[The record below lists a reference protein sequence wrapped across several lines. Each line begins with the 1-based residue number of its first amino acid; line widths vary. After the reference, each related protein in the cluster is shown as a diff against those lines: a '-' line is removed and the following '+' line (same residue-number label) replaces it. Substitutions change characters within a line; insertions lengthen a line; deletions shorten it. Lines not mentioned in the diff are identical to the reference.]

1 MLQLTIQEFDF
12 MKKIISIVLVL
23 LIIVPS
29 NIALAADKY
38 VPITDKVSQTETY
51 QFADELKD
59 INSKDYDVSNR
70 LIVSSEKD
78 IDTLDAVDIATGIEG
93 LYVLQFPSADS
104 AKKAYN
110 YYTSKSYVNYV
121 EYDSKLEN
129 SLCSIETE
137 SRYNLTPNCYSTVT
151 QNIDDAIKLMKK
163 ESISISTQNIG
174 VIDTGISINNITKN
188 RLAGGYSYLD
198 DHSSDG
204 TQDEYGHGSS
214 VAGIIINNTLDAVR
228 LYSYQIEDTG
238 QPSTISYAVSAIY
251 LAISDNCKIANC
263 SFVLGE
269 AKESK
274 AMIEAANYANLHGMI
289 IVCAA
294 GNDSKELSGYKYP
307 AMLDNSIAVGAVTS
321 NKRITSFSN
330 FGNAVDIYAD
340 GYALN
345 SYDQSGSS
353 KFFTGTSAASPLV
366 ASICSLLL
374 YAKLG
379 ITVKEVK
386 QLLLETGY
394 STNDEN
400 ISEKHRIIAD
410 AYACVKKL
418 LGCELEQVNLE
429 YKVSKNECTGCSNI
443 SFSSNDENVEI
454 YYELGL
460 GRDPDISYKNCPGAS
475 EYKYNLGETIKL
487 SKWQNVTVVA
497 YAPSKAKTVLTFSA
511 PIYTEESGYRLTK
524 ATSTQQYNIADR
536 CQILDQKVIEVPDE
550 IDSYSVEEI
559 GKWCFTGNKV
569 VEKIILPKSV
579 KKIDKYAFAY
589 CPNLK
594 EVIAPGVE
602 DCGIYAFDNC
612 QSLVNVEMPNLTY
625 ANTGVFRNCTS
636 LTNAKLGIL
645 DKIDNHAF
653 FGCKNLKLIKTSDA
667 DISFAINTFKDCN
680 RLTVLAPNGSSMESY
695 AKGNNISLLG
705 DVKKNGGSIRITD
718 AGMRFGFQYNGTEN
732 KNIEEYGFVYTLGE
746 TDDLTVQNGTKLIA
760 KNKINHGD
768 YTTYNLVFTEVPYT
782 SKAFNQTISAKGY
795 IKIGGE
801 YFYSDTVTHSY
812 MTIADAVLKDNDV
825 DESAKNSL
833 KHILEKVV

>member
-1 MLQLTIQEFDF
+1 MLWVMILKKLLAILLVPALMLIPGNALFTTDSYKPERVISRQE
-12 MKKIISIVLVL
+12 
-23 LIIVPS
+23 
-29 NIALAADKY
+29 AY
-38 VPITDKVSQTETY
+38 G
-51 QFADELKD
+51 FADELKEMG
-59 INSKDYDVSNR
+59 SKKYDVENR
-70 LIVSSEKD
+70 LIIGADKKIDYLNAVS
-78 IDTLDAVDIATGIEG
+78 TATGIEG
-93 LYVLQFPSADS
+93 FYVLQFATAD
-104 AKKAYN
+104 AAQKAYD
-110 YYTSKSYVNYV
+110 YYNSLPYINYV

-129 SLCSIETE
+129 SLCSAETE
-137 SRYNLTPNCYSTVT
+137 SSYNLTPNCYSTVT

-163 ESISISTQNIG
+163 ESISIATQNIG
-174 VIDTGISINNITKN
+174 VIDTGISVNNITKN

-214 VAGIIINNTLDAVR
+214 VAGVIINNTLDTVR

-274 AMIEAANYANLHGMI
+274 AMIEAADYANSHGMI
-289 IVCAA
+289 VVCAA

-374 YAKLG
+374 YAKPG

-429 YKVSKNECTGCSNI
+429 YKVSKNEGTGCSNI

-460 GRDPDISYKNCPGAS
+460 GSDPDISYKNCPGAS
-475 EYKYNLGETIKL
+475 EYKYNLGNTIKL

-497 YAPSKAKTVLTFSA
+497 YAPDRAKTVLTFSA
-511 PIYTEESGYRLTK
+511 PTYTEESGYRLTK
-524 ATSTQQYNIADR
+524 ASSTQQYNIADR
-536 CQILDQKVIEVPDE
+536 CRILDQKVIEVPDE

-559 GKWCFTGNKV
+559 GKWCFTGNKI

-579 KKIDKYAFAY
+579 KKIDKYAFAN

-602 DCGIYAFDNC
+602 NCGIYAFDNC
-612 QSLVNVEMPNLTY
+612 QSLVRVEMPKLTC
-625 ANTGVFRNCTS
+625 ANTGIFRKCKS
-636 LTNAKLGIL
+636 LINAELGNL
-645 DKIDNHAF
+645 DEIDNHAF
-653 FGCKNLKLIKTSDA
+653 YGCESLRELNSHIQKENW
-667 DISFAINTFKDCN
+667 AINTFYNCNSLICPLSPHDYSFVACADGVVTYKCSDCGRTTERSTEYLRQHWSSALADKRKSSGLFDSYKQFDLVPDGIINGKDF
-680 RLTVLAPNGSSMESY
+680 A
-695 AKGNNISLLG
+695 
-705 DVKKNGGSIRITD
+705 
-718 AGMRFGFQYNGTEN
+718 
-732 KNIEEYGFVYTLGE
+732 
-746 TDDLTVQNGTKLIA
+746 
-760 KNKINHGD
+760 KIN
-768 YTTYNLVFTEVPYT
+768 YKY
-782 SKAFNQTISAKGY
+782 
-795 IKIGGE
+795 
-801 YFYSDTVTHSY
+801 
-812 MTIADAVLKDNDV
+812 
-825 DESAKNSL
+825 
-833 KHILEKVV
+833 

>member
-1 MLQLTIQEFDF
+1 MLWVKIL
-12 MKKIISIVLVL
+12 KKLLAILLMPALVL
-23 LIIVPS
+23 IPG
-29 NIALAADKY
+29 NALFT
-38 VPITDKVSQTETY
+38 TDSYKPERVISRQEAY
-51 QFADELKD
+51 GFADELKEMG
-59 INSKDYDVSNR
+59 SKKYDVENR
-70 LIVSSEKD
+70 LIIGADKKIDYLNAVS
-78 IDTLDAVDIATGIEG
+78 TATGIEG
-93 LYVLQFPSADS
+93 FYVLQFATAD
-104 AKKAYN
+104 AAQKAYD
-110 YYTSKSYVNYV
+110 YYNSLPYINYV

-129 SLCSIETE
+129 SLCSAETE
-137 SRYNLTPNCYSTVT
+137 SSYNFTPNCYSTVT

-163 ESISISTQNIG
+163 ESISIATQNIG
-174 VIDTGISINNITKN
+174 VIDTGISVNNITKN

-214 VAGIIINNTLDAVR
+214 VAGVIINNTLDTVR

-274 AMIEAANYANLHGMI
+274 AMIEAAYYANSHGMI

-330 FGNAVDIYAD
+330 FGNAVDVYAD

-374 YAKLG
+374 YAKPG

-400 ISEKHRIIAD
+400 IFEKHRIIAD

-429 YKVSKNECTGCSNI
+429 YKVSKNEGTGCSNI
-443 SFSSNDENVEI
+443 SFSSNDENAEI

-460 GRDPDISYKNCPGAS
+460 GSDPDISYKNCPGAS
-475 EYKYNLGETIKL
+475 EYKYNLGNTIKL

-497 YAPSKAKTVLTFSA
+497 YAPDRAKTVLTFSA
-511 PIYTEESGYRLTK
+511 PTYTEESGYRLTK
-524 ATSTQQYNIADR
+524 ASSTQQYNIADR

-569 VEKIILPKSV
+569 AEKIILPKSV

-602 DCGIYAFDNC
+602 ECGIYAFDNC
-612 QSLVNVEMPNLTY
+612 QSLMNIEMPNLTY

-645 DKIDNHAF
+645 DEIDNHAF
-653 FGCKNLKLIKTSDA
+653 YGCESLMELNSHIQKENWAVNTFYNCNSLICPLSPHDY
-667 DISFAINTFKDCN
+667 SFAACADGVVTYKCSDCGRTTERSTEYLRQHWSSALADKRKSSGLFDSYKQFDLVPDGIINGKDF
-680 RLTVLAPNGSSMESY
+680 A
-695 AKGNNISLLG
+695 
-705 DVKKNGGSIRITD
+705 
-718 AGMRFGFQYNGTEN
+718 
-732 KNIEEYGFVYTLGE
+732 
-746 TDDLTVQNGTKLIA
+746 
-760 KNKINHGD
+760 KIN
-768 YTTYNLVFTEVPYT
+768 YKY
-782 SKAFNQTISAKGY
+782 
-795 IKIGGE
+795 
-801 YFYSDTVTHSY
+801 
-812 MTIADAVLKDNDV
+812 
-825 DESAKNSL
+825 
-833 KHILEKVV
+833 

>member
-1 MLQLTIQEFDF
+1 MLRVMIL
-12 MKKIISIVLVL
+12 KKL
-23 LIIVPS
+23 LAILL
-29 NIALAADKY
+29 ALALALI
-38 VPITDKVSQTETY
+38 PGNALFTTDSYKPERVISRQEAY
-51 QFADELKD
+51 GFADELKEMG
-59 INSKDYDVSNR
+59 SKKYDVENR
-70 LIVSSEKD
+70 LIIGADKKIDYLNAVS
-78 IDTLDAVDIATGIEG
+78 TATGIEG
-93 LYVLQFPSADS
+93 LYVLQFATAD
-104 AKKAYN
+104 AAQKAYD
-110 YYTSKSYVNYV
+110 YYNSLPYINYV

-129 SLCSIETE
+129 SLCSAETE
-137 SRYNLTPNCYSTVT
+137 SSYNFTPNCYSTVT

-163 ESISISTQNIG
+163 ESISIATQNIG
-174 VIDTGISINNITKN
+174 VIDTGIAINNITKN

-214 VAGIIINNTLDAVR
+214 VAGVIINNTLDAVR

-251 LAISDNCKIANC
+251 LAVSDNCKIANC

-274 AMIEAANYANLHGMI
+274 AMIEAADYANSHGMI

-374 YAKLG
+374 YAKPG

-418 LGCELEQVNLE
+418 LGCGLEQVNLE
-429 YKVSKNECTGCSNI
+429 YKVNKNGGTGCSNI

-460 GRDPDISYKNCPGAS
+460 GGDPDISYKNQPGAS
-475 EYKYNLGETIKL
+475 EYKYNYGETVKL
-487 SKWQNVTVVA
+487 SKWHNVTVVA
-497 YAPSKAKTVLTFSA
+497 YAPDRAKTVLTFSA
-511 PIYTEESGYRLTK
+511 PTYTDEGDYRLTK
-524 ATSTQQYNIADR
+524 ASSTQQYNMADR

-579 KKIDKYAFAY
+579 KKIGMYAFAN

-602 DCGIYAFDNC
+602 ECGIYAFDNC
-612 QSLVNVEMPNLTY
+612 PSLVRVEMPKLTC
-625 ANTGVFRNCTS
+625 ANTGIFRKCKS
-636 LTNAKLGIL
+636 LSNAELGNL
-645 DKIDNHAF
+645 DEIDNHAF
-653 FGCKNLKLIKTSDA
+653 YGCESLRELNSHIQKENW
-667 DISFAINTFKDCN
+667 AINTFYNCNSLICPLSPHDYSFAACADGVVTYKCSDCGCTTERSTEYLQQHWSSALADKRKNSGLFDSYKQFDLVPDGIINGKDF
-680 RLTVLAPNGSSMESY
+680 A
-695 AKGNNISLLG
+695 
-705 DVKKNGGSIRITD
+705 
-718 AGMRFGFQYNGTEN
+718 
-732 KNIEEYGFVYTLGE
+732 
-746 TDDLTVQNGTKLIA
+746 
-760 KNKINHGD
+760 KIN
-768 YTTYNLVFTEVPYT
+768 YKY
-782 SKAFNQTISAKGY
+782 
-795 IKIGGE
+795 
-801 YFYSDTVTHSY
+801 
-812 MTIADAVLKDNDV
+812 
-825 DESAKNSL
+825 
-833 KHILEKVV
+833 

>member
-1 MLQLTIQEFDF
+1 MILKKLLAILLVPALMLI
-12 MKKIISIVLVL
+12 
-23 LIIVPS
+23 PS
-29 NIALAADKY
+29 NALF
-38 VPITDKVSQTETY
+38 ITDSYKSERVISRQEAY
-51 QFADELKD
+51 GFADELRKMG
-59 INSKDYDVSNR
+59 SKKYDVENR
-70 LIVSSEKD
+70 LIIGADKKIDYLNAVS
-78 IDTLDAVDIATGIEG
+78 TATGIEG
-93 LYVLQFPSADS
+93 FYVLQFATAD
-104 AKKAYN
+104 AAQKAYD
-110 YYTSKSYVNYV
+110 YYNSLPYINYV

-129 SLCSIETE
+129 SLCSAETE
-137 SRYNLTPNCYSTVT
+137 SSYNFTPNCYSTVT
-151 QNIDDAIKLMKK
+151 QNIDDAIKLIKK
-163 ESISISTQNIG
+163 ESISIATQNIG
-174 VIDTGISINNITKN
+174 IIDTGISVNNITKN

-214 VAGIIINNTLDAVR
+214 VAGVIINNTLDTVR

-274 AMIEAANYANLHGMI
+274 AMIEAADYANSHGMI

-374 YAKLG
+374 YAKPG

-429 YKVSKNECTGCSNI
+429 YKVSKNEGTGCSNI
-443 SFSSNDENVEI
+443 SFSSNDENAEI

-460 GRDPDISYKNCPGAS
+460 GSDPDISYKNCPGAS
-475 EYKYNLGETIKL
+475 EYKYNLGNTIKL

-497 YAPSKAKTVLTFSA
+497 YAPDRAKTVLTFSA
-511 PIYTEESGYRLTK
+511 PTYTEESGYRLTK
-524 ATSTQQYNIADR
+524 ASSTQQYNIADR

-559 GKWCFTGNKV
+559 GKWCFTGNKI

-579 KKIDKYAFAY
+579 KKIDKYAFAN

-602 DCGIYAFDNC
+602 NCGIYAFDNC
-612 QSLVNVEMPNLTY
+612 ESLVNVEMPNLTY

-645 DKIDNHAF
+645 DEIDNHAF
-653 FGCKNLKLIKTSDA
+653 YGCESLRELNSHIQKENWA
-667 DISFAINTFKDCN
+667 VNTFYNCNSLICPLSPHDYSFVACADGVVTYKCSDCGRTTERSTEYLRQHWSSALADKRKSSGLFDSYKQFDLVPDGIINGKDF
-680 RLTVLAPNGSSMESY
+680 A
-695 AKGNNISLLG
+695 
-705 DVKKNGGSIRITD
+705 
-718 AGMRFGFQYNGTEN
+718 
-732 KNIEEYGFVYTLGE
+732 
-746 TDDLTVQNGTKLIA
+746 
-760 KNKINHGD
+760 KIN
-768 YTTYNLVFTEVPYT
+768 YKY
-782 SKAFNQTISAKGY
+782 
-795 IKIGGE
+795 
-801 YFYSDTVTHSY
+801 
-812 MTIADAVLKDNDV
+812 
-825 DESAKNSL
+825 
-833 KHILEKVV
+833 

>member
-1 MLQLTIQEFDF
+1 MLWVMIL
-12 MKKIISIVLVL
+12 KKLLAILLVPALVL
-23 LIIVPS
+23 IPG
-29 NIALAADKY
+29 NALFT
-38 VPITDKVSQTETY
+38 TDSYKPERVISRQEAY
-51 QFADELKD
+51 GFADELKEMG
-59 INSKDYDVSNR
+59 SKKYDVENR
-70 LIVSSEKD
+70 LIIGADKKIDYLNAVS
-78 IDTLDAVDIATGIEG
+78 TATGIEG
-93 LYVLQFPSADS
+93 FYVLQFATAD
-104 AKKAYN
+104 AAQKAYD
-110 YYTSKSYVNYV
+110 YYNSLPYINYV

-129 SLCSIETE
+129 SLCSAETE
-137 SRYNLTPNCYSTVT
+137 SIYNFTPNCYSTVT

-163 ESISISTQNIG
+163 ESISIATQNIG
-174 VIDTGISINNITKN
+174 VIDTGISVNNITKN

-214 VAGIIINNTLDAVR
+214 VAGVIINNTLDTVR

-274 AMIEAANYANLHGMI
+274 AMIEAADYANSHGMI

-330 FGNAVDIYAD
+330 FGNAVDVYAD

-374 YAKLG
+374 YAKPG

-429 YKVSKNECTGCSNI
+429 YKVSKNESTGCSNI
-443 SFSSNDENVEI
+443 SFSSNDENAEI

-460 GRDPDISYKNCPGAS
+460 GSDPDISYKNCPGAS
-475 EYKYNLGETIKL
+475 EYKYNLGNTIKL

-497 YAPSKAKTVLTFSA
+497 YAPDRAKTVLTFSA
-511 PIYTEESGYRLTK
+511 PTYTEESGYRLTK
-524 ATSTQQYNIADR
+524 ASSTQQYNIADR

-569 VEKIILPKSV
+569 AEKIILPKSV

-602 DCGIYAFDNC
+602 ECGIYAFDNC
-612 QSLVNVEMPNLTY
+612 QSLVRVEMPKLTC

-645 DKIDNHAF
+645 DEIDNHAF
-653 FGCKNLKLIKTSDA
+653 YGCESLRELNSHIQKENWA
-667 DISFAINTFKDCN
+667 VNTFYNCNSLICPLSPHDYSFVACADGVVIYKCSDCGRTTERSTEYLRQHWSSALADKRKSSGLFDSYKQFDLVPDGIINGKDF
-680 RLTVLAPNGSSMESY
+680 A
-695 AKGNNISLLG
+695 
-705 DVKKNGGSIRITD
+705 
-718 AGMRFGFQYNGTEN
+718 
-732 KNIEEYGFVYTLGE
+732 
-746 TDDLTVQNGTKLIA
+746 
-760 KNKINHGD
+760 KIN
-768 YTTYNLVFTEVPYT
+768 YKY
-782 SKAFNQTISAKGY
+782 
-795 IKIGGE
+795 
-801 YFYSDTVTHSY
+801 
-812 MTIADAVLKDNDV
+812 
-825 DESAKNSL
+825 
-833 KHILEKVV
+833 

>member
-1 MLQLTIQEFDF
+1 MLRVMIL
-12 MKKIISIVLVL
+12 KKLLAILLALALVL
-23 LIIVPS
+23 IPG
-29 NIALAADKY
+29 NALFT
-38 VPITDKVSQTETY
+38 TDLYKPERVISRQEAY
-51 QFADELKD
+51 GFADELKEMG
-59 INSKDYDVSNR
+59 SKKYDVENR
-70 LIVSSEKD
+70 LIIGADKKIDYLNAVS
-78 IDTLDAVDIATGIEG
+78 TATGIEG
-93 LYVLQFPSADS
+93 LYVLQFATAD
-104 AKKAYN
+104 AAQKAYD
-110 YYTSKSYVNYV
+110 YYNSLPYINYV

-129 SLCSIETE
+129 SLCSAETE
-137 SRYNLTPNCYSTVT
+137 SSYNFTPNCYSTVT

-163 ESISISTQNIG
+163 ESISIATQNIG
-174 VIDTGISINNITKN
+174 VIDTGISVNNITKN

-214 VAGIIINNTLDAVR
+214 VAGVIINNTLDTVR

-274 AMIEAANYANLHGMI
+274 AMIEAADYANSHGMI

-374 YAKLG
+374 YAKPG
-379 ITVKEVK
+379 ITVKKIK

-429 YKVSKNECTGCSNI
+429 YKVSKNEGTGCSNI
-443 SFSSNDENVEI
+443 SFSSNDENAEI

-460 GRDPDISYKNCPGAS
+460 GSDPDISYKNCPGAS
-475 EYKYNLGETIKL
+475 EYKYNLGDTIKL

-497 YAPSKAKTVLTFSA
+497 YAPDRAKTVLTFSA
-511 PIYTEESGYRLTK
+511 PTYTEESGYRLTK
-524 ATSTQQYNIADR
+524 ASSTQQYNIADR
-536 CQILDQKVIEVPDE
+536 CQILDQKVIEVPDK
-550 IDSYSVEEI
+550 IDSFSVEEI
-559 GKWCFTGNKV
+559 GKWCFTGNKI
-569 VEKIILPKSV
+569 VEKIILPESV
-579 KKIDKYAFAY
+579 KKIGMYAFAN

-602 DCGIYAFDNC
+602 NCGIYAFDNC
-612 QSLVNVEMPNLTY
+612 ESLMNIEMPNLTY

-645 DKIDNHAF
+645 DEIDNHAF
-653 FGCKNLKLIKTSDA
+653 YGCESLRELNSHIQKENW
-667 DISFAINTFKDCN
+667 AINTFYNCNSLICPLSPHDYSFAACADGVVTYKCSDCGRTTERSTEYLQQHWNSALADKRKSSGLFDSYKQFDLVPDGIINGKDF
-680 RLTVLAPNGSSMESY
+680 A
-695 AKGNNISLLG
+695 
-705 DVKKNGGSIRITD
+705 
-718 AGMRFGFQYNGTEN
+718 
-732 KNIEEYGFVYTLGE
+732 
-746 TDDLTVQNGTKLIA
+746 
-760 KNKINHGD
+760 KIN
-768 YTTYNLVFTEVPYT
+768 YKY
-782 SKAFNQTISAKGY
+782 
-795 IKIGGE
+795 
-801 YFYSDTVTHSY
+801 
-812 MTIADAVLKDNDV
+812 
-825 DESAKNSL
+825 
-833 KHILEKVV
+833 

>member
-1 MLQLTIQEFDF
+1 MLWVMILKKLLAILLVPALMLIPGNALFTTDSYKPERVISRQE
-12 MKKIISIVLVL
+12 
-23 LIIVPS
+23 
-29 NIALAADKY
+29 AY
-38 VPITDKVSQTETY
+38 G
-51 QFADELKD
+51 FADELKEMG
-59 INSKDYDVSNR
+59 SKKYDVENR
-70 LIVSSEKD
+70 LIIGADKKIDYLNAVS
-78 IDTLDAVDIATGIEG
+78 TATGIEG
-93 LYVLQFPSADS
+93 FYVLQFATAD
-104 AKKAYN
+104 AAQKAYD
-110 YYTSKSYVNYV
+110 YYNLLPYINYV

-129 SLCSIETE
+129 SLCSAETE
-137 SRYNLTPNCYSTVT
+137 SSYNFTPNCYSTVT

-163 ESISISTQNIG
+163 ESISIATQNIG
-174 VIDTGISINNITKN
+174 VIDTGISVNNITKN

-214 VAGIIINNTLDAVR
+214 VAGVIINNTLDTVR

-274 AMIEAANYANLHGMI
+274 AMIEAADYANSHGMI

-374 YAKLG
+374 YAKPG

-429 YKVSKNECTGCSNI
+429 YKVSKNEGTGCSNI
-443 SFSSNDENVEI
+443 SFSSNDENAEI

-460 GRDPDISYKNCPGAS
+460 GSDPDISYKNCPGAS

-497 YAPSKAKTVLTFSA
+497 YAPDRAKTVLTFSA
-511 PIYTEESGYRLTK
+511 PTYTEESGYRLTK
-524 ATSTQQYNIADR
+524 ASSTQQYNIADR

-559 GKWCFTGNKV
+559 GKWCFTGNKI
-569 VEKIILPKSV
+569 VEKIILPESV
-579 KKIDKYAFAY
+579 KKIGMYAFAN

-602 DCGIYAFDNC
+602 NCGIYAFDNC
-612 QSLVNVEMPNLTY
+612 ESLMNIEMPNLTY

-636 LTNAKLGIL
+636 LTNAELGIL
-645 DKIDNHAF
+645 DEIDNHAF
-653 FGCKNLKLIKTSDA
+653 YGCESLRELNSHIQKENWAVNTFYNCNSLICPLSPHDY
-667 DISFAINTFKDCN
+667 SFAACADGVVIYKCSDCGRTTERSTEYLRQHWSSALADKRKSSGLFDSYKQFDLVPDGIINGKDF
-680 RLTVLAPNGSSMESY
+680 A
-695 AKGNNISLLG
+695 
-705 DVKKNGGSIRITD
+705 
-718 AGMRFGFQYNGTEN
+718 
-732 KNIEEYGFVYTLGE
+732 
-746 TDDLTVQNGTKLIA
+746 
-760 KNKINHGD
+760 KIN
-768 YTTYNLVFTEVPYT
+768 YKY
-782 SKAFNQTISAKGY
+782 
-795 IKIGGE
+795 
-801 YFYSDTVTHSY
+801 
-812 MTIADAVLKDNDV
+812 
-825 DESAKNSL
+825 
-833 KHILEKVV
+833 

>member
-1 MLQLTIQEFDF
+1 
-12 MKKIISIVLVL
+12 
-23 LIIVPS
+23 
-29 NIALAADKY
+29 
-38 VPITDKVSQTETY
+38 
-51 QFADELKD
+51 
-59 INSKDYDVSNR
+59 
-70 LIVSSEKD
+70 
-78 IDTLDAVDIATGIEG
+78 
-93 LYVLQFPSADS
+93 
-104 AKKAYN
+104 
-110 YYTSKSYVNYV
+110 
-121 EYDSKLEN
+121 
-129 SLCSIETE
+129 
-137 SRYNLTPNCYSTVT
+137 
-151 QNIDDAIKLMKK
+151 MKK
-163 ESISISTQNIG
+163 ENISIATQNIG

-214 VAGIIINNTLDAVR
+214 VAGVIINNTLDTVR

-251 LAISDNCKIANC
+251 LAVSDNCKIANF

-274 AMIEAANYANLHGMI
+274 AMIEAADYANSHGMI

-374 YAKLG
+374 YAKPG
-379 ITVKEVK
+379 ITVKEIK

-400 ISEKHRIIAD
+400 ISENHRIIAD

-429 YKVSKNECTGCSNI
+429 YKVSKNESTGCSNI

-460 GRDPDISYKNCPGAS
+460 GGDPDISYKNCPGAS

-511 PIYTEESGYRLTK
+511 PTYTEESGYRLTK

-594 EVIAPGVE
+594 EVIAPGVK

-612 QSLVNVEMPNLTY
+612 QSLVNVEMPNLTS

-636 LTNAKLGIL
+636 LTNAKLISIIAVELNNCVDSPFSIL
-645 DKIDNHAF
+645 K
-653 FGCKNLKLIKTSDA
+653 
-667 DISFAINTFKDCN
+667 
-680 RLTVLAPNGSSMESY
+680 
-695 AKGNNISLLG
+695 
-705 DVKKNGGSIRITD
+705 
-718 AGMRFGFQYNGTEN
+718 
-732 KNIEEYGFVYTLGE
+732 
-746 TDDLTVQNGTKLIA
+746 
-760 KNKINHGD
+760 
-768 YTTYNLVFTEVPYT
+768 
-782 SKAFNQTISAKGY
+782 
-795 IKIGGE
+795 
-801 YFYSDTVTHSY
+801 
-812 MTIADAVLKDNDV
+812 
-825 DESAKNSL
+825 
-833 KHILEKVV
+833 

>member
-1 MLQLTIQEFDF
+1 MLWVMIL
-12 MKKIISIVLVL
+12 KKLLAILLVPALVL
-23 LIIVPS
+23 IPG
-29 NIALAADKY
+29 NALFT
-38 VPITDKVSQTETY
+38 TDSYKPERVISRQEAY
-51 QFADELKD
+51 GFADELKEMG
-59 INSKDYDVSNR
+59 SKKYDVENR
-70 LIVSSEKD
+70 LIIGADKKIDYLNAVS
-78 IDTLDAVDIATGIEG
+78 TATGIEG
-93 LYVLQFPSADS
+93 FYVLQFATAD
-104 AKKAYN
+104 AAQKAYD
-110 YYTSKSYVNYV
+110 YYNSLPYINYV

-129 SLCSIETE
+129 SLCSAETE
-137 SRYNLTPNCYSTVT
+137 SSYNLTPNCYSTVT

-163 ESISISTQNIG
+163 ESISIATQNIG
-174 VIDTGISINNITKN
+174 VIDTGISVNNITKN

-214 VAGIIINNTLDAVR
+214 VAGVIINNTLDTVR

-274 AMIEAANYANLHGMI
+274 AMIEAADYANSHGMI
-289 IVCAA
+289 VVCAA

-374 YAKLG
+374 YAKPG

-429 YKVSKNECTGCSNI
+429 YKVSKNEGTGCSNI

-460 GRDPDISYKNCPGAS
+460 GSDPDISYKNCPGAS
-475 EYKYNLGETIKL
+475 EYKYNLGNTIKL

-497 YAPSKAKTVLTFSA
+497 YAPDRAKTVLTFSA
-511 PIYTEESGYRLTK
+511 PTYTEESGYRLTK
-524 ATSTQQYNIADR
+524 ASSTQQYNIADR
-536 CQILDQKVIEVPDE
+536 CRILDQKVIEVPDE

-559 GKWCFTGNKV
+559 GKWCFTGNKI

-579 KKIDKYAFAY
+579 KKIDKYAFAN

-602 DCGIYAFDNC
+602 NCGIYAFDNC
-612 QSLVNVEMPNLTY
+612 ESLVNVEMPNLTY

-645 DKIDNHAF
+645 DEIDNHAF
-653 FGCKNLKLIKTSDA
+653 YGCESLRELNSHIQKENWA
-667 DISFAINTFKDCN
+667 VNTFYNCNSLICPLSPHDYSFVACADGVVTYKCSDCGRTTERSTEYLRQHWSSALADKRKSSGLFDSYKQFDLVPDGIINGKDF
-680 RLTVLAPNGSSMESY
+680 A
-695 AKGNNISLLG
+695 
-705 DVKKNGGSIRITD
+705 
-718 AGMRFGFQYNGTEN
+718 
-732 KNIEEYGFVYTLGE
+732 
-746 TDDLTVQNGTKLIA
+746 
-760 KNKINHGD
+760 KIN
-768 YTTYNLVFTEVPYT
+768 YKY
-782 SKAFNQTISAKGY
+782 
-795 IKIGGE
+795 
-801 YFYSDTVTHSY
+801 
-812 MTIADAVLKDNDV
+812 
-825 DESAKNSL
+825 
-833 KHILEKVV
+833 

>member
-1 MLQLTIQEFDF
+1 MLWVMIL
-12 MKKIISIVLVL
+12 KKLLAILLVPAL
-23 LIIVPS
+23 MLIPS
-29 NIALAADKY
+29 NALF
-38 VPITDKVSQTETY
+38 ITDSYKSERVISRQEAY
-51 QFADELKD
+51 GFADELRKMG
-59 INSKDYDVSNR
+59 SKKYDVENR
-70 LIVSSEKD
+70 LIIGADKKIDYLNAVS
-78 IDTLDAVDIATGIEG
+78 TATGIEG
-93 LYVLQFPSADS
+93 FYVLQFATAD
-104 AKKAYN
+104 AAQKAYD
-110 YYTSKSYVNYV
+110 YYNSLPYINYV

-129 SLCSIETE
+129 SLCSAETE
-137 SRYNLTPNCYSTVT
+137 SSYNFTPNCYSTVT
-151 QNIDDAIKLMKK
+151 QNIDDAIKLIKK
-163 ESISISTQNIG
+163 ESISIATQNIG
-174 VIDTGISINNITKN
+174 IIDTGISVNNITKN

-214 VAGIIINNTLDAVR
+214 VAGVIINNTLDTVR

-274 AMIEAANYANLHGMI
+274 AMIEAADYANSHGMI

-374 YAKLG
+374 YAKPG

-429 YKVSKNECTGCSNI
+429 YKVSKNEGTGCSNI
-443 SFSSNDENVEI
+443 SFSSNDENAEI

-460 GRDPDISYKNCPGAS
+460 GSDPDISYKNCPGAS
-475 EYKYNLGETIKL
+475 EYKYNLGNTIKL

-497 YAPSKAKTVLTFSA
+497 YAPDRAKTVLTFSA
-511 PIYTEESGYRLTK
+511 PTYTEESGYRLTK
-524 ATSTQQYNIADR
+524 ASSTQQYNIADR

-559 GKWCFTGNKV
+559 GKWCFTGNKI

-579 KKIDKYAFAY
+579 KKIDKYAFAN

-602 DCGIYAFDNC
+602 NCGIYAFDNC
-612 QSLVNVEMPNLTY
+612 ESLVNVEMPNLTY

-645 DKIDNHAF
+645 DEIDNHAF
-653 FGCKNLKLIKTSDA
+653 YGCESLRELNSHIQKENWA
-667 DISFAINTFKDCN
+667 VNTFYNCNSLICPLSPHDYSFVACADGVVTYKCSDCGRTTERSTEYLRQHWSSALADKRKSSGLFDSYKQFDLVPDGIINGKDF
-680 RLTVLAPNGSSMESY
+680 A
-695 AKGNNISLLG
+695 
-705 DVKKNGGSIRITD
+705 
-718 AGMRFGFQYNGTEN
+718 
-732 KNIEEYGFVYTLGE
+732 
-746 TDDLTVQNGTKLIA
+746 
-760 KNKINHGD
+760 KIN
-768 YTTYNLVFTEVPYT
+768 YKY
-782 SKAFNQTISAKGY
+782 
-795 IKIGGE
+795 
-801 YFYSDTVTHSY
+801 
-812 MTIADAVLKDNDV
+812 
-825 DESAKNSL
+825 
-833 KHILEKVV
+833 

>member
-1 MLQLTIQEFDF
+1 MLWVMIL
-12 MKKIISIVLVL
+12 KKLLAILLVPALVL
-23 LIIVPS
+23 MPG
-29 NIALAADKY
+29 NALFT
-38 VPITDKVSQTETY
+38 TDSYKPERVISRQEAY
-51 QFADELKD
+51 GFADELKEMG
-59 INSKDYDVSNR
+59 SKKYDVENR
-70 LIVSSEKD
+70 LIIGADKKIDYLNAVS
-78 IDTLDAVDIATGIEG
+78 TATEIEG
-93 LYVLQFPSADS
+93 FYVLQFATAD
-104 AKKAYN
+104 AAQKAYD
-110 YYTSKSYVNYV
+110 YYNSLPYINYV

-129 SLCSIETE
+129 SLCSAETE
-137 SRYNLTPNCYSTVT
+137 SSYNFTPNCYSTVT

-163 ESISISTQNIG
+163 ESISIATQNIG
-174 VIDTGISINNITKN
+174 VIDTGISVNNITKN

-214 VAGIIINNTLDAVR
+214 VAGVIINNTLDTVR

-274 AMIEAANYANLHGMI
+274 AMIEAADYANSHGMI

-294 GNDSKELSGYKYP
+294 GNDAKELSGYKYP

-374 YAKLG
+374 YAKPG

-429 YKVSKNECTGCSNI
+429 YKVSKNEGTGCSNI
-443 SFSSNDENVEI
+443 SFSSNDENAEI

-460 GRDPDISYKNCPGAS
+460 GSDPDISYKNCPGAS
-475 EYKYNLGETIKL
+475 EYKYNLGDTIKL

-497 YAPSKAKTVLTFSA
+497 YAPDRAKTVLTFSA
-511 PIYTEESGYRLTK
+511 PTYTEESGYRLTK
-524 ATSTQQYNIADR
+524 ASSTQQYNIADR

-569 VEKIILPKSV
+569 AEKIILPKSV

-602 DCGIYAFDNC
+602 NCGIYAFDNC
-612 QSLVNVEMPNLTY
+612 ESLMNIEMPNLTY

-645 DKIDNHAF
+645 YEIDNHAF
-653 FGCKNLKLIKTSDA
+653 YGCESLMELNSHIQKENWAVNTFYNCNSLICPLSPHDY
-667 DISFAINTFKDCN
+667 SFAACADGVVTYKCSDCGRTTERSTEYLRQHWSSALADKRKSSGLFDSYKQFDLVPDGIINGKDF
-680 RLTVLAPNGSSMESY
+680 A
-695 AKGNNISLLG
+695 
-705 DVKKNGGSIRITD
+705 
-718 AGMRFGFQYNGTEN
+718 
-732 KNIEEYGFVYTLGE
+732 
-746 TDDLTVQNGTKLIA
+746 
-760 KNKINHGD
+760 KIN
-768 YTTYNLVFTEVPYT
+768 YKY
-782 SKAFNQTISAKGY
+782 
-795 IKIGGE
+795 
-801 YFYSDTVTHSY
+801 
-812 MTIADAVLKDNDV
+812 
-825 DESAKNSL
+825 
-833 KHILEKVV
+833 

>member
-1 MLQLTIQEFDF
+1 MLRVMIL
-12 MKKIISIVLVL
+12 KKLLAILLVL
-23 LIIVPS
+23 ALVLIPG
-29 NIALAADKY
+29 NALF
-38 VPITDKVSQTETY
+38 TDNSYKPERVISWQEVY
-51 QFADELKD
+51 CFADELKEMG
-59 INSKDYDVSNR
+59 SKKYDVENR
-70 LIVSSEKD
+70 LIIGADKKIDYLNAVS
-78 IDTLDAVDIATGIEG
+78 TATGIEG
-93 LYVLQFPSADS
+93 LYVLQFATAD
-104 AKKAYN
+104 AAQKAYD
-110 YYTSKSYVNYV
+110 YYNSLSYINYV
-121 EYDSKLEN
+121 EYDVRIDDA
-129 SLCSIETE
+129 LCSTD
-137 SRYNLTPNCYSTVT
+137 SDASYDFTPNCYSTVT
-151 QNIDDAIKLMKK
+151 QNIDDAIRLMKK
-163 ESISISTQNIG
+163 ENISIATQNIG
-174 VIDTGISINNITKN
+174 VIDTGIAINNITKN

-214 VAGIIINNTLDAVR
+214 VAGVIINNTLDAVR

-251 LAISDNCKIANC
+251 LAVSDNCKIANC

-274 AMIEAANYANLHGMI
+274 AMIEAADYANSHGMI

-374 YAKLG
+374 YAKPG

-460 GRDPDISYKNCPGAS
+460 GSDPDISYKNQPGAS

-497 YAPSKAKTVLTFSA
+497 YAPDKAKTVLTFSA
-511 PIYTEESGYRLTK
+511 PTYTEESGYRLTK
-524 ATSTQQYNIADR
+524 ASSTQQYNIADR

-569 VEKIILPKSV
+569 AEKIILPKSV

-612 QSLVNVEMPNLTY
+612 QSLVNVEMPNLTS

-645 DKIDNHAF
+645 DEIDNHAF
-653 FGCKNLKLIKTSDA
+653 YGCESLMELNSD
-667 DISFAINTFKDCN
+667 IQKENWAINTFYNCNSLICPLSPHDYSFAACADGVVIYKCSDCGRTTKRSTEYLRQHWSSALADKRKSSGLFDSYKQFDLVPDGIINGKDF
-680 RLTVLAPNGSSMESY
+680 A
-695 AKGNNISLLG
+695 
-705 DVKKNGGSIRITD
+705 
-718 AGMRFGFQYNGTEN
+718 
-732 KNIEEYGFVYTLGE
+732 
-746 TDDLTVQNGTKLIA
+746 
-760 KNKINHGD
+760 KIN
-768 YTTYNLVFTEVPYT
+768 YKY
-782 SKAFNQTISAKGY
+782 
-795 IKIGGE
+795 
-801 YFYSDTVTHSY
+801 
-812 MTIADAVLKDNDV
+812 
-825 DESAKNSL
+825 
-833 KHILEKVV
+833 

>member
-1 MLQLTIQEFDF
+1 MIL
-12 MKKIISIVLVL
+12 KKLLAILLVPALVL
-23 LIIVPS
+23 IPG
-29 NIALAADKY
+29 NALFT
-38 VPITDKVSQTETY
+38 TDSYKPERVISRQEAY
-51 QFADELKD
+51 GFADELKEMG
-59 INSKDYDVSNR
+59 SKKYDVENR
-70 LIVSSEKD
+70 LIIGADKKIDYLNAVS
-78 IDTLDAVDIATGIEG
+78 TATGIEG
-93 LYVLQFPSADS
+93 FYVLQFATAD
-104 AKKAYN
+104 AAQKAYD
-110 YYTSKSYVNYV
+110 YYNSLPYINYV

-129 SLCSIETE
+129 SLCSAETE
-137 SRYNLTPNCYSTVT
+137 SIYNFTPNCYSTVT

-163 ESISISTQNIG
+163 ESISIATQNIG
-174 VIDTGISINNITKN
+174 VIDTGISVNNITKN

-214 VAGIIINNTLDAVR
+214 VAGVIINNTLDTVR

-274 AMIEAANYANLHGMI
+274 AMIEAADYANSHGMI

-330 FGNAVDIYAD
+330 FGNAVDVYAD

-374 YAKLG
+374 YAKPG

-429 YKVSKNECTGCSNI
+429 YKVSKNESTGCSNI
-443 SFSSNDENVEI
+443 SFSSNDENAEI

-460 GRDPDISYKNCPGAS
+460 GSDPDISYKNCPGAS
-475 EYKYNLGETIKL
+475 EYKYNLGNTIKL

-497 YAPSKAKTVLTFSA
+497 YAPDRAKTVLTFSA
-511 PIYTEESGYRLTK
+511 PTYTEESGYRLTK
-524 ATSTQQYNIADR
+524 ASSTQQYNIADR

-569 VEKIILPKSV
+569 AEKIILPKSV

-602 DCGIYAFDNC
+602 ECGIYAFDNC
-612 QSLVNVEMPNLTY
+612 QSLVRVEMPKLTC

-645 DKIDNHAF
+645 DEIDNHAF
-653 FGCKNLKLIKTSDA
+653 YGCESLRELNSHIQKENWA
-667 DISFAINTFKDCN
+667 VNTFYNCNSLICPLSPHDYSFVACADGVVIYKCSDCGRTTERSTEYLRQHWSSALADKRKSSGLFDSYKQFDLVPDGIINGKDF
-680 RLTVLAPNGSSMESY
+680 A
-695 AKGNNISLLG
+695 
-705 DVKKNGGSIRITD
+705 
-718 AGMRFGFQYNGTEN
+718 
-732 KNIEEYGFVYTLGE
+732 
-746 TDDLTVQNGTKLIA
+746 
-760 KNKINHGD
+760 KIN
-768 YTTYNLVFTEVPYT
+768 YKY
-782 SKAFNQTISAKGY
+782 
-795 IKIGGE
+795 
-801 YFYSDTVTHSY
+801 
-812 MTIADAVLKDNDV
+812 
-825 DESAKNSL
+825 
-833 KHILEKVV
+833 

>member
-1 MLQLTIQEFDF
+1 MIL
-12 MKKIISIVLVL
+12 KKLLAILLALALVL
-23 LIIVPS
+23 IPG
-29 NIALAADKY
+29 NALFT
-38 VPITDKVSQTETY
+38 TDLYKPERVISRQEAY
-51 QFADELKD
+51 GFADELKEMG
-59 INSKDYDVSNR
+59 SKKYDVENR
-70 LIVSSEKD
+70 LIIGADKKIDYLNAVS
-78 IDTLDAVDIATGIEG
+78 TATGIEG
-93 LYVLQFPSADS
+93 LYVLQFATAD
-104 AKKAYN
+104 AAQKAYD
-110 YYTSKSYVNYV
+110 YYNSLPYINYV

-129 SLCSIETE
+129 SLCSAETE
-137 SRYNLTPNCYSTVT
+137 SSYNFTPNCYSTVT

-163 ESISISTQNIG
+163 ESISIATQNIG
-174 VIDTGISINNITKN
+174 VIDTGISVNNITKN

-214 VAGIIINNTLDAVR
+214 VAGVIINNTLDTVR

-274 AMIEAANYANLHGMI
+274 AMIEAADYANSHGMI

-374 YAKLG
+374 YAKPG
-379 ITVKEVK
+379 ITVKKIK

-429 YKVSKNECTGCSNI
+429 YKVSKNEGTGCSNI
-443 SFSSNDENVEI
+443 SFSSNDENAEI

-460 GRDPDISYKNCPGAS
+460 GSDPDISYKNCPGAS
-475 EYKYNLGETIKL
+475 EYKYNLGDTIKL

-497 YAPSKAKTVLTFSA
+497 YAPDRAKTVLTFSA
-511 PIYTEESGYRLTK
+511 PTYTEESGYRLTK
-524 ATSTQQYNIADR
+524 ASSTQQYNIADR
-536 CQILDQKVIEVPDE
+536 CQILDQKVIEVPDK
-550 IDSYSVEEI
+550 IDSFSVEEI
-559 GKWCFTGNKV
+559 GKWCFTGNKI
-569 VEKIILPKSV
+569 VEKIILPESV
-579 KKIDKYAFAY
+579 KKIGMYAFAN

-602 DCGIYAFDNC
+602 NCGIYAFDNC
-612 QSLVNVEMPNLTY
+612 ESLMNIEMPNLTY

-645 DKIDNHAF
+645 DEIDNHAF
-653 FGCKNLKLIKTSDA
+653 YGCESLRELNSHIQKENW
-667 DISFAINTFKDCN
+667 AINTFYNCNSLICPLSPHDYSFAACADGVVTYKCSDCGRTTERSTEYLQQHWNSALADKRKSSGLFDSYKQFDLVPDGIINGKDF
-680 RLTVLAPNGSSMESY
+680 A
-695 AKGNNISLLG
+695 
-705 DVKKNGGSIRITD
+705 
-718 AGMRFGFQYNGTEN
+718 
-732 KNIEEYGFVYTLGE
+732 
-746 TDDLTVQNGTKLIA
+746 
-760 KNKINHGD
+760 KIN
-768 YTTYNLVFTEVPYT
+768 YKY
-782 SKAFNQTISAKGY
+782 
-795 IKIGGE
+795 
-801 YFYSDTVTHSY
+801 
-812 MTIADAVLKDNDV
+812 
-825 DESAKNSL
+825 
-833 KHILEKVV
+833 